1 MRDKTKNTAQK
12 ALNVSQLQK
21 QSKDLQNSVSD
32 ELLKLSDDD
41 HSQRVSKIVQGSG
54 RKGG

>member
-41 HSQRVSKIVQGSG
+41 RSQRVSKIVQGSG

>member
-41 HSQRVSKIVQGSG
+41 RSQRVSKIVQGSG
-54 RKGG
+54 CKGG